1 MFSTVTHFFK
11 TWCKT
16 LFKLMLY
23 QIAKMLL
30 MLAVRLIWK
39 VRDLY
44 NELSKTQEVQFI
56 HFILLAILIS
66 IQSSWIGQN
75 LEKNCLSLLSLFIVY
90 MYYLWKKET
99 RGFIKYFR
107 FIWISFFFIC
117 KIWKSNIWLSHGALK
132 TPVLFKLLLKSAK
145 KSWFMYQNLY
155 LYCGIIL

>member
-1 MFSTVTHFFK
+1 
-11 TWCKT
+11 
-16 LFKLMLY
+16 MLY

-56 HFILLAILIS
+56 NFILLAILIS

-99 RGFIKYFR
+99 RGFNKYFR
-107 FIWISFFFIC
+107 FIWICFFLFA
-117 KIWKSNIWLSHGALK
+117 KYENQVFGSLTVLK